1 MEARDVEK
9 AATEAVIMLGYSNLK
24 ELQMAVIVSF
34 VMGRD
39 VFGILP
45 TGYGKS
51 LCYQCLP
58 LIFDKLKSGS
68 TSSSIVVVLASV
80 ALFAS
85 QIIATTKTIHDNYI

>member
-1 MEARDVEK
+1 MEARHVEK
-9 AATEAVIMLGYSNLK
+9 AATEAVVMLGYSNLK

-68 TSSSIVVVLASV
+68 TCSSIVIVLAPLTAIMKDQV
-80 ALFAS
+80 L
-85 QIIATTKTIHDNYI
+85 

>member
-45 TGYGKS
+45 TGYGKT

-68 TSSSIVVVLASV
+68 TSSSS
-80 ALFAS
+80 S
-85 QIIATTKTIHDNYI
+85 PYSYHEGSSIIMYIEVILIH

>member
-1 MEARDVEK
+1 MEARYVVK

-34 VMGRD
+34 VMGCD

-45 TGYGKS
+45 TGYGKT

-58 LIFDKLKSGS
+58 LIFDKLKWGS
-68 TSSSIVVVLASV
+68 TSSSIVVVLPSV

-85 QIIATTKTIHDNYI
+85 QIIATTKIIIII

>member
-9 AATEAVIMLGYSNLK
+9 VAAEAVVMLGYSNLK

-39 VFGILP
+39 FFGILP

-68 TSSSIVVVLASV
+68 TSSSIVVVLAPLTAIMKDQV
-80 ALFAS
+80 L
-85 QIIATTKTIHDNYI
+85 

>member
-9 AATEAVIMLGYSNLK
+9 AAVIMLGYSNLK

-34 VMGRD
+34 VMGCD

-51 LCYQCLP
+51 LCYQMP
-58 LIFDKLKSGS
+58 S
-68 TSSSIVVVLASV
+68 TY
-80 ALFAS
+80 F
-85 QIIATTKTIHDNYI
+85 

>member
-9 AATEAVIMLGYSNLK
+9 AATEAVIMLGYCNLK

-39 VFGILP
+39 VFG

-85 QIIATTKTIHDNYI
+85 QIIATTKTKHDNYI